1 MLGDSKWLGAGAGL
15 LTAFILLGSTACGG
29 DHQPQKHDGAEAPA
43 DSAEPQ
49 EKDGTKD
56 DSTIG
61 DGPNVV
67 GSIKGIPEADNYV
80 ADNGFRPAQNGFLFP
95 NGDRDERGRR
105 LQFPVNSPGHLDKDG
120 MQRLF
125 GTEKVCLG
133 LEEHGGECLLTPG
146 AHEFMNMVN
155 RKMNGGQCEGLAVFS
170 LSLFSGRDPVDAFEE
185 GATLAADLEQDLIRG
200 PVGYYFSYQFLQP
213 FRGYLFGQMDQ
224 TTPNGVLDT
233 VIASLK
239 QKDDPVALE
248 FFQPRVGGHAVVPYA
263 VEDKGNGIFHVRI
276 WDNNFPKAS
285 RYIEFDKNKNSW
297 LYSFAAINPS
307 EDARPWG
314 GDASQ
319 NTIVATPV
327 SQRMGVDGQDAVCP
341 FCERE
346 TGIRMLM
353 TSGGVNALIHDS
365 QGRKIGMENGKL
377 VNEIPGASAHPVMS
391 FIPGEAPP
399 EPLYELPANE
409 DYDIELVGKGS
420 GQGTVGVFG
429 TGSAMVV
436 EDINMNKGEKD
447 RLNISRDGKGLDYTP
462 GNEGRK
468 PKVRLAM
475 GSGKDSYRIELN
487 DLKPKKGSKLGFRI
501 NRQSQR
507 LNVTDG
513 GKSTDNFKFRVTR
526 FTRAGQEHSVADGDK
541 DVSRPTGGGL
551 DFGRITA
558 KLPPRKP
565 RTQVIDP
572 KGKKRPRGLLHPRAL
587 RPNKPVPP
595 PAPNTPTPRKPLA
608 PAPNTPTPRKPLA
621 PAPNRKPPAK
631 RPVIRR

>member
-1 MLGDSKWLGAGAGL
+1 MLGDSNWLRAGAGL
-15 LTAFILLGSTACGG
+15 LTAVMVLGSTACGG
-29 DHQPQKHDGAEAPA
+29 DDQPKKNDGAEQPSEESDAKG
-43 DSAEPQ
+43 
-49 EKDGTKD
+49 KDEEEKD

-67 GSIKGIPEADNYV
+67 GSNVRGIPEGDNYI
-80 ADNGFRPAQNGFLFP
+80 ADNGFRPAKHGFLFP
-95 NGDRDERGRR
+95 NGDRDEQGRR

-125 GTEKVCLG
+125 GSEKVCLG
-133 LEEHGGECLLTPG
+133 LEEHGDECLLTPG

-185 GATLAADLEQDLIRG
+185 GAALASDLEQDLIRG

-213 FRGYLFGQMDQ
+213 FRGYLFGNMEK
-224 TTPNGVLDT
+224 TTPNEVLQT
-233 VIASLK
+233 VITSLK

-314 GDASQ
+314 GNASM

-327 SQRMGVDGQDAVCP
+327 SKRMGVDGQDAVCP

-377 VNEIPGASAHPVMS
+377 VNEIPGAAAHPVMS
-391 FIPGEAPP
+391 FIPGEDPP

-429 TGSAMVV
+429 TDSAMVV
-436 EDINMNKGEKD
+436 EDINMNKGERD
-447 RLNISRDGKGLDYTP
+447 RLNIPKDGKGLDYTP
-462 GNEGRK
+462 GTEGRK

-487 DLKPKKGSKLGFRI
+487 DLKPKKGSKLGFRL

-513 GKSTDNFKFRVTR
+513 GKSTDNFRFRVTR

-551 DFGRITA
+551 DFGKITA

-565 RTQVIDP
+565 RPRIVDP
-572 KGKKRPRGLLHPRAL
+572 KGKKRPRGLLHTRSRPAQKPVPA
-587 RPNKPVPP
+587 PNKPK
-595 PAPNTPTPRKPLA
+595 PNTPVL
-608 PAPNTPTPRKPLA
+608 RKPLA
-621 PAPNRKPPAK
+621 PAPNRPPAPKPAPK
-631 RPVIRR
+631 RPIIRR